1 MLKTLSALAAL
12 AVASALVAPT
22 VSQAEEPNSVRVSF
36 ADLNLASDVGQ
47 HTLQRRITGAAR
59 TVCAI
64 EGSRELALASATNA
78 CRRDAAA
85 SARPTYEAAVASATR
100 HGTVTI
106 LDTAAVTVSG
116 R

>member
-1 MLKTLSALAAL
+1 L
-12 AVASALVAPT
+12 
-22 VSQAEEPNSVRVSF
+22 
-36 ADLNLASDVGQ
+36 
-47 HTLQRRITGAAR
+47 
-59 TVCAI
+59 
-64 EGSRELALASATNA
+64 RELALASATNA